1 MMDEKV
7 LTKHP
12 QGKQGVN
19 ISKDKY
25 DQMREAVLAC
35 LKARPLDH
43 MHLMRCLELR
53 LEGKFEGSI
62 PWYAEAVKLDLEAK
76 RVIER
81 VRTKE
86 AQVYRIKKK

>member
-12 QGKQGVN
+12 QGKQGVD

-81 VRTKE
+81 VRTRE
-86 AQVYRIKKK
+86 AQVYRIKKR

>member
-1 MMDEKV
+1 MADEKI

-12 QGKQGVN
+12 QGKKGVN

-25 DQMREAVLAC
+25 DQMRQVILDC
-35 LKARPLDH
+35 LRNKPLNH
-43 MHLMRCLELR
+43 MELTRCVESR

-76 RVIER
+76 KAIER
-81 VRTKE
+81 VRTKD
-86 AQVYRIKKK
+86 AQVYRIKR